1 MRMVEEKALSDVGT
15 LLNALIRA
23 LVDRP
28 DEVFVSEIEG
38 SQATVI
44 EVKVAKPD
52 HGKLIGKKGRTANAI
67 RELLVDLGG
76 KRHRRYVLEILE

>member
-1 MRMVEEKALSDVGT
+1 MSMQRKALSDIGT
-15 LLNALIRA
+15 LMTTLVRA

-28 DEVFVSEIEG
+28 EDVVVDEIEG
-38 SQATVI
+38 TQATVI
-44 EVKVAKPD
+44 EVRVAKTD

>member
-1 MRMVEEKALSDVGT
+1 MEKKALSDIGT
-15 LLNALIRA
+15 LMNTLVRA

-28 DEVFVSEIEG
+28 DDVEVNEIEG
-38 SQATVI
+38 SQSTVI
-44 EVKVAKPD
+44 EVRVAKTD

-76 KRHRRYVLEILE
+76 KRQRRYVLEILE